1 MGAIQKPPHPRKMPD
16 FRRRLQR
23 ALSLS
28 SSESEYSQSPTAS
41 LSGDTTEEESTHSS
55 GNHQA
60 ASQQSDPPNDVQD
73 GGVPIPQLG
82 GYGVQSLRDSNLLA
96 LQCVAEIL
104 ERSMAD
110 QRKCIEDVRRHLEGL
125 SHRWKAIETGV
136 DEGLECDPT
145 HKPDEPGQKTLRARR
160 LQR

>member
-1 MGAIQKPPHPRKMPD
+1 MPD

-60 ASQQSDPPNDVQD
+60 ASQQSDPTNDVQN
-73 GGVPIPQLG
+73 GAVPIPQLG
-82 GYGVQSLRDSNLLA
+82 GYGAQSLRDSNMLA
-96 LQCVAEIL
+96 FQCVAESL
-104 ERSMAD
+104 ESSMAD
-110 QRKCIEDVRRHLEGL
+110 QRKSIEDIRRHLADL
-125 SHRWKAIETGV
+125 SRRWEAIETEA
-136 DEGLECDPT
+136 DERIERDPT
-145 HKPDEPGQKTLRARR
+145 HNLEEQGQKTLRARR